1 MTNNHTF
8 NDRRSYRA
16 TRVLLAPAL

>member
-8 NDRRSYRA
+8 NDRRSYRP